1 MKRTLLSVGICLF
14 LVTYLHAQTKMSR
27 QLDQLITSVIP
38 QNEPGIV
45 VLIARKNQVIY
56 EKAFGS
62 ANLELKVPLQ
72 PDMVFRIGSVT
83 KQFTAIGILQL
94 LEQGK
99 LSLSDS
105 LQQYLPDF
113 PSKGATITIEQ
124 LLTHTSGLPDYA
136 AIDSPEPFIERWD
149 FTPGYLTD
157 HFKNAPLQ
165 FPPGTRYGYSNS
177 NYLLLAQ
184 IIEKVSG
191 LPYRSYMDQK
201 VIRVAGLTH
210 TGYAPEKTIVAGRVT
225 GYTRDNGFFENCD
238 YQTLSLGYGCG
249 DLLSSAEDLYQWNNA
264 LLAGKLVR
272 KETLQKAFTPHLL
285 SNGTFSSYGY
295 GYGYGY
301 GWIVDQQLGRTCIHH
316 EGQVSGFITAEKY
329 FPEEGLYMVMLT
341 NVKSGEDK
349 TTFSE
354 TRFNLMTDI
363 TRVALGEV
371 VPTEI
376 KLSSKEL
383 EQYTGTYQVG
393 KQTIFI
399 RPGKGVLNANASMEG
414 DFQMAP
420 VGRDQFMI
428 RNANPACIIDFVK
441 DSTGNIVAMIS
452 FQKASFDWLKVATL
466 QDSPAIDPDSLQAY
480 AGKYQLP
487 TMRNGFMMVSV
498 KDHHLFLSSTTPVP
512 DAELLPL
519 GAGKFRY
526 LGNGMDFPLQFVRQ
540 ADGHVEKLVMTQAPV
555 HCPKIK

>member
-1 MKRTLLSVGICLF
+1 MKRTLLSVGISLF
-14 LVTYLHAQTKMSR
+14 LVTYLHAQTKLSR
-27 QLDQLITSVIP
+27 QLDQLITAVVP

-72 PDMVFRIGSVT
+72 PDMVFRIGSVS

-105 LQQYLPDF
+105 LQQYLPNF
-113 PSKGATITIEQ
+113 PSKGAIITIEQ
-124 LLTHTSGLPDYA
+124 LLTHTSGIPDYA
-136 AIDSPEPFIERWD
+136 SIDSPEPFIERWD
-149 FTPGYLTD
+149 FTPEYLTD

-184 IIEKVSG
+184 IIEEVSG
-191 LPYRSYMDQK
+191 QPYRSYMEQK
-201 VIRVAGLTH
+201 VMHAAGLTH
-210 TGYAPEKTIVAGRVT
+210 TGYVPEKTIVAGRVT

-238 YQTLSLGYGCG
+238 YQTLSMGYGCG

-272 KETLQKAFTPHLL
+272 KETLEKAFSPHLL
-285 SNGTFSSYGY
+285 RNGTFSSYGY
-295 GYGYGY
+295 G
-301 GWIVDQQLGRTCIHH
+301 WIVDQQQGRTCIHH
-316 EGQVSGFITAEKY
+316 EGQVSGFIASEKY
-329 FPEEGLYMVMLT
+329 FPEDALYLVMLT

-349 TTFSE
+349 TSFSE
-354 TRFNLMTDI
+354 ARFNLMADI
-363 TRVALGEV
+363 TRVALGEAA
-371 VPTEI
+371 PTEI
-376 KLSSKEL
+376 KLSNKEL
-383 EQYTGTYQVG
+383 EWYTGTYQVG
-393 KQTIFI
+393 KQTIDI
-399 RPGKGVLNANASMEG
+399 RPGKGVLNAKASMEG
-414 DFQMAP
+414 DFQLAP
-420 VGRDQFMI
+420 VGGDQFMI
-428 RNANPACIIDFVK
+428 RNANPVCIVDFVK
-441 DSTGNIVAMIS
+441 DSAGDIVEMIS
-452 FQKASFDWLKVATL
+452 FQKASFDWLKVEG
-466 QDSPAIDPDSLQAY
+466 PAVGPDSLQAY

-487 TMRNGFMMVSV
+487 TMRNGFMIVST
-498 KDHHLFLSSTTPVP
+498 KDNHLFLSSTTPVP

-519 GAGKFRY
+519 GGGKFRY
-526 LGNGMDFPLQFVRQ
+526 FGNGMDFPLQFVRQ
-540 ADGHVEKLVMTQAPV
+540 ADGKVEKLVMTQAPV

>member
-1 MKRTLLSVGICLF
+1 MKRTLLSVGISLF
-14 LVTYLHAQTKMSR
+14 LITYLHAQTKMSR
-27 QLDQLITSVIP
+27 QLDQLITSVVP

-99 LSLSDS
+99 LSLSDN
-105 LQQYLPDF
+105 LQHYLPDF
-113 PSKGATITIEQ
+113 PAKGATITIEQ
-124 LLTHTSGLPDYA
+124 LLTHTSGIPDYA
-136 AIDSPEPFIERWD
+136 SIDSPEPFIERWD

-157 HFKNAPLQ
+157 HFKNASLL
-165 FPPGTRYGYSNS
+165 FPPGSRYSYSNS

-191 LPYRSYMDQK
+191 QPYRNYMEQK
-201 VIRVAGLTH
+201 VIRAAGLTH
-210 TGYAPEKTIVAGRVT
+210 TRYAPEKTIVAGRVT

-238 YQTLSLGYGCG
+238 YQTLSMGYGCG

-272 KETLQKAFTPHLL
+272 KETLEKAFSPHLL
-285 SNGTFSSYGY
+285 RNGAFSS
-295 GYGYGY
+295 YGY
-301 GWIVDQQLGRTCIHH
+301 GWIVDQQQGRACIHH
-316 EGQVSGFITAEKY
+316 EGQVSGFIASEKY
-329 FPEEGLYMVMLT
+329 FPEDALYLVMLT

-354 TRFNLMTDI
+354 ARFNLMADI
-363 TRVALGEV
+363 TRVALGEA

-376 KLSSKEL
+376 KLSSKAL

-393 KQTIFI
+393 KQTIDI

-414 DFQMAP
+414 NFQLVP
-420 VGRDQFMI
+420 VGGDQFII
-428 RNANPACIIDFVK
+428 RNANPACIVDFVK
-441 DSTGNIVAMIS
+441 DSAGGIVEMIS
-452 FQKASFDWLKVATL
+452 FQKASFDWLKVATP
-466 QDSPAIDPDSLQAY
+466 QASPIIGPDSLQAY

-487 TMRNGFMMVSV
+487 TMRNGFMMVRT
-498 KDHHLFLSSTTPVP
+498 KDNHLFLSSTTPVP

-519 GAGKFRY
+519 GGGKFRY
-526 LGNGMDFPLQFVRQ
+526 FGNGMDFPLQFVRQ
-540 ADGHVEKLVMTQAPV
+540 ADGNIEKLIMTQAPV